1 MALVHWAGR
10 YGTLMLPAGVAI
22 GLAFQPLAW
31 LMRPLLVP
39 SIFLMLVVVFIRLDF
54 IEAFERLRRP
64 GLLAASV
71 VLAMIVIPSLAA
83 GLLVVFPQSPGLA
96 LALILYTASPPNFAA
111 AALAF
116 MIGLDGALAV
126 AMVLTGLVLHP
137 VLTPAFVEVFTG
149 GAISIPAGQLALR
162 LALLIGGAALLAG
175 ACRMALG
182 RSRRARAGPALDS
195 LNLLLLLVFAVALMA
210 GIPAQIAE
218 RPQYSLALVAVVFG
232 LHLVLNALTAAI
244 FWRSGTTSAATVGF
258 CSGGRNIAPAMAVL
272 GPAAPADT
280 WLFFAVLQFPIYL
293 LPMLLKPFYQHLM
306 RLNRPA

>member
-1 MALVHWAGR
+1 MPLLDWAGR
-10 YGTLMLPAGVAI
+10 HGTLILPVGVAI

-31 LMRPLLVP
+31 LMRPLLAP
-39 SIFLMLVVVFIRLDF
+39 SIFLMLVVLFIRLDF
-54 IEAFERLRRP
+54 VEAFERLRRP
-64 GLLAASV
+64 ALLAASV
-71 VLAMIVIPSLAA
+71 VLAMVVIPSLTA
-83 GLLVVFPQSPGLA
+83 GLLVLFPQSPGLA
-96 LALILYTASPPNFAA
+96 LAFVLYTASPPNFAA

-126 AMVLTGLVLHP
+126 AMVLTGLALHP

-149 GAISIPAGQLALR
+149 GAISIPAGELALR

-175 ACRMALG
+175 ACRLALG
-182 RSRRARAGPALDS
+182 RARRARAGPALDG
-195 LNLLLLLVFAVALMA
+195 LNLVLLLVFAVALMA

-218 RPQYSLALVAVVFG
+218 RPKYALALVAVVFG
-232 LHLVLNALTAAI
+232 LHLALNAVTAAI
-244 FWRSGTTSAATVGF
+244 FWRCGTTPAATVGF

-293 LPMLLKPFYQHLM
+293 LPMLLKPLYR
-306 RLNRPA
+306 RLTHRGRSN